1 MEQQAAENIISSLNE
16 NKVEYV
22 IIGAFAF
29 SSIGYT
35 RDTLDID
42 ILIKPE
48 IKNIRKCRTAIES
61 LGYDFQDMTDEDIL
75 KYKILFRGQSNRLD
89 IHPSVKGVTFK
100 EIWKN
105 KKTECLGKT
114 KGYFASLNDLIKM
127 KKAAGR
133 PKDIEDL
140 KYLEEIKKQTKENR
154 SKKGQ
159 GNAH

>member
-1 MEQQAAENIISSLNE
+1 MDRQAAENIIKSLNE

-42 ILIKPE
+42 ILVKPE
-48 IKNIRKCRTAIES
+48 IENVRKCRTAIES
-61 LGYDFQDMTDEDIL
+61 LGYDLQDMSYEDIL
-75 KYKILFRGQSNRLD
+75 KYKVLFRGQSNRLD

-105 KKTECLGKT
+105 KKTERLGKT
-114 KGYFASLNDLIKM
+114 KGNFASLNDLIKM

-140 KYLEEIKKQTKENR
+140 KYLREIKKQTRQKKRGKEL
-154 SKKGQ
+154 
-159 GNAH
+159 